1 MATQENITLS
11 WKNMSINT
19 DYQEIQDNVTKP
31 NEKNDRDNNVFSV
44 AIHMEVSYDRF
55 REKGRKTKEQKMR
68 PGKNLR
74 KQKNK
79 QRHLERKKAIRK
91 KDIENFYFSPEEQQD
106 ELAEHTARQN
116 HEIEIIQPEKKRRI
130 KKNAQI
136 LKARKEKKEILKYLK
151 KREREKQRKIQKEK
165 ELKELQEQ
173 YEERFFDRKP
183 KTQRI
188 KQRKNKGKYIKKME
202 KKNEDQGRKKTQMN
216 TRQSKNPM
224 AERFYIKGL
233 EVEIGQFDDYDEK
246 PFMTSSEYYKY
257 KDNYWLW
264 YDSWE
269 DTYQIY
275 EEEDRQYEEVQQQQQ
290 IWYMEEKEEK
300 KRKKKIM
307 KEGIELLK
315 REVQLKKELW
325 GLKDEYYRIQ
335 QKEINITNQLEE
347 TEINRR
353 NNYMKQYYDY

>member
-1 MATQENITLS
+1 MATQGNIKLS

-31 NEKNDRDNNVFSV
+31 NEKNDRDDNVFSG
-44 AIHMEVSYDRF
+44 AIHREVSYDRF
-55 REKGRKTKEQKMR
+55 REKGRNTKEQKVR
-68 PGKNLR
+68 AGKNLR

-106 ELAEHTARQN
+106 ELAKHTARQN
-116 HEIEIIQPEKKRRI
+116 HDIEIIQPEKKRRI
-130 KKNAQI
+130 RKNAQI

-151 KREREKQRKIQKEK
+151 KRDREKQRQIQKDK
-165 ELKELQEQ
+165 ELKDLQEK

-183 KTQRI
+183 RTQRI

-233 EVEIGQFDDYDEK
+233 EVDIGPFDDYDEK
-246 PFMTSSEYYKY
+246 PFMTSTEYYKY
-257 KDNYWLW
+257 EKDYW
-264 YDSWE
+264 YDYYE
-269 DTYQIY
+269 DGYQIY
-275 EEEDRQYEEVQQQQQ
+275 EQEEDRQYEEEQERQQ

-300 KRKKKIM
+300 RRKKKIV
-307 KEGIELLK
+307 KEEIELLK
-315 REVQLKKELW
+315 REVQLKKELQ
-325 GLKDEYYRIQ
+325 GLKDEYSGIQ
-335 QKEINITNQLEE
+335 KQEANIRNRLEE
-347 TEINRR
+347 TEMNLR
-353 NNYMKQYYDY
+353 NNRMKQYYDY